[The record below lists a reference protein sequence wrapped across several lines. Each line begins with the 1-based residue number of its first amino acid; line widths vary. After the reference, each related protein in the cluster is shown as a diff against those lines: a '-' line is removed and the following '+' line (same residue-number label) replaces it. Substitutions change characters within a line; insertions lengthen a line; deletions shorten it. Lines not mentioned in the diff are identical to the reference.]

1 MNLEQTKLNMYLWTS
16 VKDRLPERTNAC
28 TRCLCIVDGD
38 EDKVVFGEYFWRYNE
53 KHERV
58 WSWVCEFA
66 GGDALYDAEVTHWL
80 PLPSPPKK
88 EDDQLNRTKSKFHRD
103 IRDITD
109 LSPKARRILADIEKM
124 SSEERVELK
133 PLFDRLSTAK
143 KVFFLVALVLLVPL
157 WFPMWIYQ
165 QLRGGK

>member
-1 MNLEQTKLNMYLWTS
+1 MRQ
-16 VKDRLPERTNAC
+16 
-28 TRCLCIVDGD
+28 
-38 EDKVVFGEYFWRYNE
+38 
-53 KHERV
+53 
-58 WSWVCEFA
+58 
-66 GGDALYDAEVTHWL
+66 
-80 PLPSPPKK
+80 
-88 EDDQLNRTKSKFHRD
+88 SKFHRD